1 MKGMTKV
8 EKSIYKNKLLISS
21 CEAKLKR
28 IEPLSKE
35 YNETME
41 LIDKALDQIQEL
53 EIEKQKD
60 DDPYKNFP
68 RLEE

>member
-1 MKGMTKV
+1 MKSMTKV
-8 EKSIYKNKLLISS
+8 ERSIYKNRLLISS

-28 IEPLSKE
+28 VEPLSKE

-53 EIEKQKD
+53 EIEKRKD
-60 DDPYKNFP
+60 DDPY
-68 RLEE
+68 RHLREC